1 MRYSKGK
8 AQTTNQIIVLSIAC
22 LTVVVSLL
30 FQLLSGAYS
39 WGQSLQEQ
47 MKVYVYLDDSLQASQ
62 IDLTILV
69 LKKRKEIIPASL
81 VLVDKQTIAKDFLST
96 THENF
101 DELLGDVNPF
111 KNLLVLQIQ
120 PEYRD
125 KVNFQKITTELRNS
139 SGIYDVSYPVNY
151 LELIIP
157 KIKLISSAALVFMAL
172 IGLIVYFQISNNTKL
187 HIHANRTII
196 KSMQLLGS
204 TNGFIMKPYLLKSVI
219 LGLFGTLLGYLITNL
234 FYIYI
239 NNQIPELTVY
249 LFSVSNQLTIFL
261 GTLIIAVLFSFLS
274 TLLTLNK
281 YLKISASNL
290 Y

>member
-62 IDLTILV
+62 IDSTILA

>member
-8 AQTTNQIIVLSIAC
+8 AQTTNQLIVLSIAC

-47 MKVYVYLDDSLQASQ
+47 MKVYVYLDDTLQTSQ
-62 IDLTILV
+62 IDSTILV
-69 LKKRKEIIPASL
+69 LKNRKEIIPSSL
-81 VLVDKQTIAKDFLST
+81 VLVDKQSIAKDFLAT

-111 KNLLVLQIQ
+111 KNLLVLQIK

-157 KIKLISSAALVFMAL
+157 KIKLISSAALIFMAL

-234 FYIYI
+234 FYFYI

-249 LFSVSNQLTIFL
+249 LFNVSNQLTIL
-261 GTLIIAVLFSFLS
+261 IGTLIIAVLFSFVS